1 MNSVDR
7 LYKLMEQGRI
17 SVKEFEEFQS
27 RTQAQKI
34 IREHVQ
40 EQQPAQ
46 TKERIT
52 AGRKNIIGRLEQ
64 RLMSGRITTEEYKK
78 KKAEYVDTLFELYIK
93 DIITYDE
100 LKEWYAK
107 SGLPLKKFFN
117 TSGLLYK
124 EMQLKDKLVTMN
136 EEEMLKLLAT
146 NGMLVKRPLLIGD
159 GVVLAGFKA
168 EKWAEALQK

>member
-7 LYKLMEQGRI
+7 LYKLLEQGRI

-40 EQQPAQ
+40 EQQPAK
-46 TKERIT
+46 TKERIM

-64 RLMSGRITTEEYKK
+64 MLMSGRITTEEYKK

-100 LKEWYAK
+100 LKE
-107 SGLPLKKFFN
+107 
-117 TSGLLYK
+117 
-124 EMQLKDKLVTMN
+124 KLN
-136 EEEMLKLLAT
+136 K
-146 NGMLVKRPLLIGD
+146 
-159 GVVLAGFKA
+159 
-168 EKWAEALQK
+168 